1 MEIIQQFLIPFL
13 DWELLLLV
21 AAGTLAG
28 IFIGAIPGL
37 SVTMAVALLL
47 SLTYS
52 WDLLPA
58 LALMLGVYYGGVYG
72 GSRAAILVNIPG
84 SPASVATALD
94 GYPMSQKGEAGL
106 ALFLTTIFSFVGGLV
121 GVIVLATAAP
131 IVASFAVQFANR
143 DYFLLALLGFCS
155 LVI

>member
-1 MEIIQQFLIPFL
+1 MEFLQQILIPFF
-13 DWELLLLV
+13 DWELLILV

-52 WDLLPA
+52 WDMLPA

-84 SPASVATALD
+84 SLLLLLPHWTGFRCHRKVKL
-94 GYPMSQKGEAGL
+94 GL
-106 ALFLTTIFSFVGGLV
+106 RSF
-121 GVIVLATAAP
+121 
-131 IVASFAVQFANR
+131 
-143 DYFLLALLGFCS
+143 
-155 LVI
+155 